1 MTSLPPAARHLMRLL
16 NKLIRDE
23 DTEQVVSEIKGDAAL
38 SVRRE
43 GDRVVLRLHLVEG
56 SRPIDRELRYTFGF
70 QATPVKRPEKDVWDY
85 RIHHGGSYSLHT
97 TAYHRAGRVTYP
109 AAGHLRGDRGT
120 FEAWICPL
128 FDSDPT
134 LPEAEKQK
142 MGNRS
147 IFTVSFPGDSNCGI
161 YWNEVHQGP
170 VVWVREA
177 GEVRFYA
184 GSGTAFSCITAPAL
198 AAPGRGRMRKNRAQ
212 WPSDFPKKKGAP
224 KAP

>member
-1 MTSLPPAARHLMRLL
+1 M
-16 NKLIRDE
+16 
-23 DTEQVVSEIKGDAAL
+23 
-38 SVRRE
+38 
-43 GDRVVLRLHLVEG
+43 
-56 SRPIDRELRYTFGF
+56 
-70 QATPVKRPEKDVWDY
+70 KRPEKDVDY

-170 VVWVREA
+170 VVWVPRRA
-177 GEVRFYA
+177 RCA
-184 GSGTAFSCITAPAL
+184 STPAPARPGDR
-198 AAPGRGRMRKNRAQ
+198 AMAPPRL
-212 WPSDFPKKKGAP
+212 
-224 KAP
+224 